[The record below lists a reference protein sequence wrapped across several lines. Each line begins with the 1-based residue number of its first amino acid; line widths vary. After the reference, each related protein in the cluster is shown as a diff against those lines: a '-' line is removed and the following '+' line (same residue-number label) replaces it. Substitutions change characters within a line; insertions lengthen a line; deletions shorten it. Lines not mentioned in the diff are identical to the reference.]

1 VVADGHALPFIGNP
15 RICQNEQLVQSAFS
29 NEDRAMKRFVLSAAL
44 LGGSAALCV
53 AAEFESPVRLK
64 AGETPIRVESPG
76 YACPGWAVIN
86 GQKTLLVGQFN
97 QGKIQVFKHLGGEK
111 FAPGTWLQAE
121 GKVAEIPGV
130 W

>member
-1 VVADGHALPFIGNP
+1 
-15 RICQNEQLVQSAFS
+15 
-29 NEDRAMKRFVLSAAL
+29 MKRLMLSAVM
-44 LGGSAALCV
+44 LGSSVALCS
-53 AAEFESPVRLK
+53 AAEFESPVRLV
-64 AGETPIRVESPG
+64 AGDTPIRVESPG

-111 FAPGTWLQAE
+111 FAPGAWLQAE

>member
-1 VVADGHALPFIGNP
+1 
-15 RICQNEQLVQSAFS
+15 
-29 NEDRAMKRFVLSAAL
+29 MLSAVV
-44 LGGSAALCV
+44 LGSSMALCSG
-53 AAEFESPVRLK
+53 AEFESPVRLV
-64 AGETPIRVESPG
+64 AGDAPIRVESPG

-111 FAPGTWLQAE
+111 FAPGAWLQAE